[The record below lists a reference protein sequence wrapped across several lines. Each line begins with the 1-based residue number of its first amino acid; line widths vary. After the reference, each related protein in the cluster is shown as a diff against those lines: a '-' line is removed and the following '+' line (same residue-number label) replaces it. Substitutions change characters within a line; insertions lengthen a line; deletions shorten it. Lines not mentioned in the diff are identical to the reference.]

1 MISFLSVFLNFQDKK
16 DKQENKKVKYI
27 LSHNFKQIQLP
38 GNEHNML
45 YLMIFCCFD
54 LREKSLKR
62 RKRKPGMFLYSPAG
76 FSQSNSQGFPIGLS
90 TIYEKKHLMHIVNLN
105 KQFCVY

>member
-1 MISFLSVFLNFQDKK
+1 MISFLSGFFQDKK

-38 GNEHNML
+38 GNELNLL
-45 YLMIFCCFD
+45 YLVIFCCFV

-62 RKRKPGMFLYSPAG
+62 RKRKPGMFLV
-76 FSQSNSQGFPIGLS
+76 FTHWFQPI
-90 TIYEKKHLMHIVNLN
+90 K
-105 KQFCVY
+105 